1 MASSCH
7 ILCVCQPW
15 CRVCAWQHQ
24 QKGGFGSKVLW
35 RGRTVV
41 SETEEGGRPS
51 VVGRALRRGRL
62 VKLWE
67 GLRAQPSLQPGL
79 HRQRFSTAHNP
90 PLDTTPQPPA
100 LSSPPPPPRY
110 LSMDEAAAQ
119 RDLGVDLQRD
129 AVTCEVGRGAALPT
143 LPLPACRAKPA
154 RSGGSVLVATAAPR
168 RRPPPP
174 PGPPRPP
181 AVRRWR
187 TRCAARPALLA
198 GEGWWGRAH
207 GRRGR
212 LSLPI
217 DPLPCDLAQVPLGGV
232 LFLNNIVP
240 HRWGRCRLHAFFTSQ
255 DQQRRTPLCGM
266 QLCGNGTRG
275 AWLAACTAQPHLLN
289 IAR

>member
-100 LSSPPPPPRY
+100 LSSPPPPPKVP
-110 LSMDEAAAQ
+110 
-119 RDLGVDLQRD
+119 VD
-129 AVTCEVGRGAALPT
+129 GRGGRAAGPGGG
-143 LPLPACRAKPA
+143 PAAGCGDLRGGEGCSAAHLAPPCLQSQTCQEWRLCACCHCRPA
-154 RSGGSVLVATAAPR
+154 
-168 RRPPPP
+168 PPPP
-174 PGPPRPP
+174 PPPWAPAASSRPPLAHAVCGQAGVACRGGVVGKGPRP
-181 AVRRWR
+181 
-187 TRCAARPALLA
+187 A
-198 GEGWWGRAH
+198 G
-207 GRRGR
+207 
-212 LSLPI
+212 P
-217 DPLPCDLAQVPLGGV
+217 
-232 LFLNNIVP
+232 
-240 HRWGRCRLHAFFTSQ
+240 AFFT
-255 DQQRRTPLCGM
+255 
-266 QLCGNGTRG
+266 
-275 AWLAACTAQPHLLN
+275 H
-289 IAR
+289 